1 MKKIETFESIS
12 LTESDLNLVKGG
24 DFKLNFN
31 HWHKVGKYTDENGV
45 SHTREQRCSWWGF
58 YETIETRED

>member
-1 MKKIETFESIS
+1 MKSIDKFDSIS
-12 LTESDLNLVKGG
+12 LIESDLNNLKGG
-24 DFKLNFN
+24 DRSLRFN
-31 HWHKVGKYTDENGV
+31 HWHDAGGYIDENGV